1 MVVALAG
8 NVSSIAVRCGFRI
21 TKVYNMA
28 KSSKKIVSKGSS
40 KPLVSRSTEEKKLAA
55 LLKEAL
61 EILDKGSMF
70 GIDWKSTGEYYTKA
84 YTYMQKLGYC
94 G

>member
-1 MVVALAG
+1 LLPALDLAAQQYL
-8 NVSSIAVRCGFRI
+8 II